1 MSNHKLGIIVPYRD
15 RPNQLKT
22 FTERIAG
29 LINIP
34 YELIIIEQADDKEF
48 NRGKLL
54 NIGFIKAIVKPTYAV
69 TRFVFTAQLF
79 MRRSTGTNLC

>member
-1 MSNHKLGIIVPYRD
+1 MSSHKLGIIVPYRN

-22 FTERIAG
+22 FTERIAS

-34 YELIIIEQADDKEF
+34 YELIIIEQVDDKEF

-54 NIGFIKAIVKPTYAV
+54 NIGFNSAVKEGV
-69 TRFVFTAQLF
+69 TMLYS
-79 MRRSTGTNLC
+79 MM